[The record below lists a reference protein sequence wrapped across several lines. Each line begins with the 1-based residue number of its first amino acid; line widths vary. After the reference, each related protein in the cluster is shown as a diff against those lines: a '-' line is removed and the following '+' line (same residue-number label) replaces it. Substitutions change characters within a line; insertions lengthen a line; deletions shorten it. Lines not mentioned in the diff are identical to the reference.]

1 MHISS
6 PRSFVAQS
14 SSLARSSKSTLV
26 FCPTF
31 SFFVV
36 SACFT
41 RSAFCRI
48 PSVFLACAGDSGL
61 WLNRSANGT
70 NALAVPLGVTTEN
83 DRLCTKLNAHRI
95 WSLEFLS
102 SAFLVA

>member
-1 MHISS
+1 M
-6 PRSFVAQS
+6 
-14 SSLARSSKSTLV
+14 
-26 FCPTF
+26 
-31 SFFVV
+31 
-36 SACFT
+36 
-41 RSAFCRI
+41 
-48 PSVFLACAGDSGL
+48 